1 MPMIKAESGTIT
13 EPKQSEKTKLS
24 PPKMFKVLLLNDDY
38 TSMDFVVSILET
50 VFKRTPSEAVRI
62 MLMVHNSGSGV
73 AGVYTR
79 QIAESK
85 VSLVHQRARTEGFP
99 LLCSI
104 EELD

>member
-1 MPMIKAESGTIT
+1 MPMAKAESGTIT
-13 EPKQSEKTKLS
+13 ESKTSEKTKLS

-38 TSMDFVVSILET
+38 TSMDFVVSILEG

-85 VSLVHQRARTEGFP
+85 VSLVHQRARAEGFP